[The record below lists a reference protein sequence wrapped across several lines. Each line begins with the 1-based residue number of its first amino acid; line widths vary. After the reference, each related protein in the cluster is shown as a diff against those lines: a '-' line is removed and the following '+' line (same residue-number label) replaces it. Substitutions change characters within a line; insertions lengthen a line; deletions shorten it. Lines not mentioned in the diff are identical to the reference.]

1 MNKLSKI
8 RRKVNGSK
16 SKRSRSRRS
25 KSRSRRKVR
34 ISKSKR
40 SRRSKVRISK
50 SKRSKSKRSRRSKVR
65 RSKVR
70 RSRRSKVRRSRRSK
84 VRRSKSKR
92 SKSKR
97 SRRSKVRRSKIRRSK
112 VRRSRRSKVRRSR
125 RSKVRRSRRNKSKRS
140 KIRRSKSKRKR
151 SRRIRSRTKKSIIK
165 SLLKHK
171 DNTLHTSLSLSS
183 STDKLDYD
191 NIYLNTL
198 DRVNIIHKLN
208 NILKDVTKI
217 YGKQCIH
224 GDKAELLEKIQINK
238 LLGTGTFGNV
248 YSACAPKPCDDNS
261 YKFAVKLSSFINKRH
276 YKNPFNP
283 EEQSW
288 HEFFIL
294 KDYINPLVERGICP
308 NLPLLQEGYLCNTC
322 EFADNSIKECIITI
336 TELANGD
343 MNKWFTEKNRTNEE
357 IYSALFQIMAAIHT
371 IQYHCQLI
379 NKDVKAP
386 NILYYNVKPGG
397 YWHYIIHGRD
407 FYVPNYGHM
416 FVLNDFGVSIVQD
429 PTTKLLT
436 SKKNTWQGTSRN
448 FMILNNEI
456 SPLNSKIFWSNDKQS
471 MPIKSLPLISW
482 CNYKYVDNLPEIEDS
497 IEVSKI
503 CRSLINVKSHKIK
516 DCEIQFTNEQKE
528 YLKSLRIPS
537 DSNDIEFYMNPEI
550 IPPFEFCVDT
560 QDCIRTFVGG
570 RRVSIPGGTAFHH
583 KYNIPIES
591 ENKIKKYVNKYINGI
606 YASSIQM
613 LNPTFYVAGYFI
625 TDFFTKEKDYTKLP
639 TESFIIDTY
648 KIS

>member
-1 MNKLSKI
+1 MSKISKTKTKRRKSKVRNNKRSKQIKIRRSRRTRRSKI
-8 RRKVNGSK
+8 RR
-16 SKRSRSRRS
+16 SRRTRRS
-25 KSRSRRKVR
+25 KL
-34 ISKSKR
+34 
-40 SRRSKVRISK
+40 RRSKVRK
-50 SKRSKSKRSRRSKVR
+50 SKRSKVRRSKVR
-65 RSKVR
+65 KSKRSKVR
-70 RSRRSKVRRSRRSK
+70 RSRRSKRSKRSKRRSK
-84 VRRSKSKR
+84 VRKSRRSKR
-92 SKSKR
+92 SRSSKR
-97 SRRSKVRRSKIRRSK
+97 SRRSKVRKSKRSK
-112 VRRSRRSKVRRSR
+112 VRRSRRSKRSKRSKRRSKR
-125 RSKVRRSRRNKSKRS
+125 SKRSKVRRSRRSKR
-140 KIRRSKSKRKR
+140 
-151 SRRIRSRTKKSIIK
+151 SIIK
-165 SLLKHK
+165 SLLDHK
-171 DNTLHTSLSLSS
+171 DDTLHTNLSLSS
-183 STDKLDYD
+183 SIDKLNYD

-198 DRVNIIHKLN
+198 DRVSIINKLK

-276 YKNPFNP
+276 YNNPFNP

-322 EFADNSIKECIITI
+322 EFADNSVKECIITI

-343 MNKWFTEKNRTNEE
+343 MNKWFTEKDRTSEE

-386 NILYYNVKPGG
+386 NILYYNVKAGG
-397 YWHYIIHGRD
+397 YWHYIIHGQD
-407 FYVPNYGHM
+407 FYVPNYGHL
-416 FVLNDFGVSIVQD
+416 FVLNDFGVSIIQD
-429 PTTKLLT
+429 PYTKLLS

-448 FMILNNEI
+448 FMIINNEI
-456 SPLNSKIFWSNDKQS
+456 SPINCKIFWSNDKQS
-471 MPIKSLPLISW
+471 IPIKSLPLISW
-482 CNYKYVDNLPEIEDS
+482 CDYKYINNLPEIEDS
-497 IEVSKI
+497 VAVSKI
-503 CRSLINVKSHKIK
+503 CRSLINVKSQKIK
-516 DCEIQFTNEQKE
+516 DCEMQFTDKQKE
-528 YLKSLRIPS
+528 YLNSLRIPS
-537 DSNDIEFYMNPEI
+537 NSNDIEFYMHPEI

-570 RRVSIPGGTAFHH
+570 RRVSIPAGGAFHH

-591 ENKIKKYVNKYINGI
+591 ENKIKKYLNKYINSI
-606 YASSIQM
+606 YASSIQL
-613 LNPTFYVAGYFI
+613 LNPAFYVAGYFI

-639 TESFIIDTY
+639 SESFIIDTY
-648 KIS
+648 RIS